1 MLEWG
6 GRGDFLQR
14 KIKKI
19 LFYCFDNSLADG
31 NKEKLAEF
39 YNFLLQEN
47 LKNV

>member
-6 GRGDFLQR
+6 GGEIFAE
-14 KIKKI
+14 KNKKI
-19 LFYCFDNSLADG
+19 LFYCFDTSLADG